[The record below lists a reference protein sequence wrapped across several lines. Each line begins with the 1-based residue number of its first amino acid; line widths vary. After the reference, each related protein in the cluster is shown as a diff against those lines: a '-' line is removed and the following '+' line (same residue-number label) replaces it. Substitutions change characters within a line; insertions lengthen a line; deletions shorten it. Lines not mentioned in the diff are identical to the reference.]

1 MFVDSPRTQ
10 LGEWHEPAIPAV
22 FAGFAGATMYQDVIL
37 ISPSEISREGLTSIL
52 RNNGFLVIASHQ
64 DYAGLRVDSGPED
77 VIIVVDDTPA
87 TDLSHVI
94 EQSKALK
101 PSAIVVVLA
110 DRFDLNAMVSCFHAG
125 AQGFIIKSTR
135 AEPMIAALRLAAAG
149 ERVLPPDLVDI
160 FDRPTSMAFA
170 PTELG
175 ASLADA
181 KLSQR
186 EDDVLCCLMAG
197 HPNKVIARKLEV
209 CEATVK
215 VHVKAILRKLSV
227 SNRTQAAIWASSHG
241 YNSGTWAS

>member
-1 MFVDSPRTQ
+1 
-10 LGEWHEPAIPAV
+10 
-22 FAGFAGATMYQDVIL
+22 MYQDVIL
-37 ISPSEISREGLTSIL
+37 ISPSEISREGLTCVL
-52 RNNGFLVIASHQ
+52 KNNDFNVVASYQ
-64 DYAGLRVDSGPED
+64 DYTGLRIDHSSND

-87 TDLSHVI
+87 TDLSQVI
-94 EQSKALK
+94 EQAKTLV

-110 DRFDLNAMVSCFHAG
+110 ERFDLNAMIGCFHAG
-125 AQGFIIKSTR
+125 AQGFIIKSSR

-160 FDRPTSMAFA
+160 FDRPAAMAFA
-170 PTELG
+170 PADLG
-175 ASLADA
+175 AAQADA

-197 HPNKVIARKLEV
+197 HPNKVIARKLDV

-241 YNSGTWAS
+241 YNSATWAN

>member
-1 MFVDSPRTQ
+1 
-10 LGEWHEPAIPAV
+10 
-22 FAGFAGATMYQDVIL
+22 MYQDVIL

-52 RNNGFLVIASHQ
+52 RNNGFTVVASYQ
-64 DYAGLRVDSGPED
+64 DFTGLRADSGHKD
-77 VIIVVDDTPA
+77 VIVVVDETPA

-94 EQSKALK
+94 EQSKALML
-101 PSAIVVVLA
+101 SAIVVVLA
-110 DRFDLNAMVSCFHAG
+110 ERFDLNAMISCFHAG

-149 ERVLPPDLVDI
+149 ERVLPPDLVDM
-160 FDRPTSMAFA
+160 FDRPANKSFVPM
-170 PTELG
+170 ELG
-175 ASLADA
+175 STAAEA

-197 HPNKVIARKLEV
+197 HPNKVIARKLDV

-241 YNSGTWAS
+241 YNVANWAN

>member
-1 MFVDSPRTQ
+1 
-10 LGEWHEPAIPAV
+10 
-22 FAGFAGATMYQDVIL
+22 MYQDVIL

-52 RNNGFLVIASHQ
+52 RNNGFKVIASHQ
-64 DYAGLRVDSGPED
+64 DYTGLRPDSGQHD
-77 VIIVVDDTPA
+77 VIVVVDDTPA

-94 EQSKALK
+94 EQSKALLQ
-101 PSAIVVVLA
+101 SAIVVVLA
-110 DRFDLNAMVSCFHAG
+110 ERFDLNSMISCFHAG

-149 ERVLPPDLVDI
+149 ERVLPPNLVDI
-160 FDRPTSMAFA
+160 FDRPASMSFA
-170 PTELG
+170 PGELG
-175 ASLADA
+175 TEPADA

-197 HPNKVIARKLEV
+197 HPNKVIARKLDV

-241 YNSGTWAS
+241 YSATAWAS